1 MMDYTTVPFANLYK
15 SSISVDENVGKITL
29 PVKLSSYSGDNN
41 TSVTFKV
48 VEGTAKEGVNFTVEP
63 AGKILSFNGT
73 DSLAITINVIG
84 QTGVYTGDLKFKV
97 ELDNATNDYQV
108 GGTSATTV
116 TIKDIDHPL
125 ANFAGSWKV
134 SCSAPLYG
142 PLEYRMT
149 LDLDSEDATVV
160 WCNYIVPMLYA
171 YSTYGSGWVK
181 GIVSK
186 DKTTITFASQP
197 LDARNG
203 KAFDL
208 GYNTGTLCL
217 YSGTY
222 KYVDGGDNDEYETYK
237 DPIIFTKAE
246 GDGLVFKSKTGICI
260 ADDYIWP
267 SWYGWLL
274 GEDNDAE
281 IVWTKE

>member
-1 MMDYTTVPFANLYK
+1 MDYTTVPFVNLYK
-15 SSISVDENVGKITL
+15 SSISVDENVGKIIL

-63 AGKILSFNGT
+63 AGKVLSFNGT
-73 DSLAITINVIG
+73 DSLAITINVVG

-97 ELDNATNDYQV
+97 ELGNTTNDYQV
-108 GGTSATTV
+108 GGTSVTTV

-125 ANFAGSWKV
+125 ANFAGSWIV
-134 SCSAPLYG
+134 SCSTPSRSLK
-142 PLEYRMT
+142 YRMS
-149 LDLDSEDATVV
+149 LDLDDEDASVV

-171 YSTYGSGWVK
+171 YSAYGSGWVK
-181 GIVSK
+181 GTVSN

-197 LDARNG
+197 LDARDG
-203 KAFDL
+203 EAFDL
-208 GYNTGTLCL
+208 GYNTGTLYL
-217 YSGTY
+217 YSGIY
-222 KYVDGGDNDEYETYK
+222 NGDNDEYETSK

-267 SWYGWLL
+267 DWYGWLL